1 MAGSS
6 VAQAAALYLIPFLH
20 EDMAIV
26 AAALLVAQHQLLLGV
41 AAVSLC
47 AGMIS
52 RDIILYGLGA
62 AARRSGFARRLL
74 IGPRVE
80 RLANWLAGNM
90 TKVIVVSRLVP
101 GLMFPAY
108 IACGWFG
115 LPFARFALT
124 SIAMTAVYLPVIL
137 GLALFFGHAAIAW
150 VGGWAWL
157 AVIAPL
163 AAALLWRARM
173 VYRNRRIA

>member
-1 MAGSS
+1 VAGSS
-6 VAQAAALYLIPFLH
+6 AAQAGALYLIPFLH

-26 AAALLVAQHQLLLGV
+26 AAALLIAQHQLLLGL

-52 RDIILYGLGA
+52 RDIILYGLGV
-62 AARRSGFARRLL
+62 AARRSGPARRLL

-80 RLANWLAGNM
+80 HLASWLGGNM

-115 LPFARFALT
+115 LSFPRFVLT
-124 SIAMTAVYLPVIL
+124 SMAMTAVYLPVIL
-137 GLALFFGHAAIAW
+137 GLALIFGHAALDW

-157 AVIAPL
+157 GVIAPL
-163 AAALLWRARM
+163 VVAALLRGRLAYRNWRAT
-173 VYRNRRIA
+173 

>member
-6 VAQAAALYLIPFLH
+6 AAQAAGLYLVPFLH

-41 AAVSLC
+41 AATSLC

-52 RDIILYGLGA
+52 RDLVLYGLGA
-62 AARRSGFARRLL
+62 AARRSGLARQLL

-80 RLANWLAGNM
+80 RLANWLGGNLM
-90 TKVIVVSRLVP
+90 KVVMVSRLVP

-115 LPFARFALT
+115 LSFPRFALT
-124 SIAMTAVYLPVIL
+124 SIATTAIYLPAIL
-137 GLALFFGHAAIAW
+137 GLALFFGQAALGW

-157 AVIAPL
+157 ALIAPL
-163 AAALLWRARM
+163 AVAALLRGRLAYRNWRAT
-173 VYRNRRIA
+173 

>member
-1 MAGSS
+1 
-6 VAQAAALYLIPFLH
+6 VAQATALYLVPFIH

-26 AAALLVAQHQLLLGV
+26 AAALLIAQHRLLLGL

-52 RDIILYGLGA
+52 RDLLLFGLGA
-62 AARRSGFARRLL
+62 AARRSGFARRVL

-80 RLANWLAGNM
+80 QLASWLEGNM

-115 LPFARFALT
+115 LLFPRFALT
-124 SIAMTAVYLPVIL
+124 SATVTAFYLPVIL
-137 GLALFFGHAAIAW
+137 GFALIFGHAAFDW
-150 VGGWAWL
+150 VGDWAWL
-157 AVIAPL
+157 ALIAPL
-163 AAALLWRARM
+163 LVAALLRGRL
-173 VYRNRRIA
+173 VYRNRRAT